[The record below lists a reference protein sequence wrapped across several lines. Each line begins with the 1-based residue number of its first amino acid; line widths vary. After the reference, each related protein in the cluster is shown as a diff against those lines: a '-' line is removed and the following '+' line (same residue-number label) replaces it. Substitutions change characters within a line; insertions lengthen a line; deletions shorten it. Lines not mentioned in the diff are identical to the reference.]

1 MGMALDEPKDDDRTV
16 TTQTLDFIMAPDV
29 VSVVEQGGG
38 IVIDYVDDGVRKG
51 YTLNLADRLGGA
63 GDECGGGSCGSGGC
77 G

>member
-16 TTQTLDFIMAPDV
+16 TTKVFDFIMAPDV

-38 IVIDYVDDGVRKG
+38 IVIDYVDDGMRKG
-51 YTLNLADRLGGA
+51 YTLNLADRLGG
-63 GDECGGGSCGSGGC
+63 ECGGGSCGGGDC